1 VSEAATTPGRELVRA
16 AQAGDPVAREQLIEA
31 FLPRLEALARRYAK
45 PGVER
50 QELVQ
55 EGVLGL
61 LSALRT
67 YDPDRRTPFWAYARA
82 HVARAMQRLVGEL
95 TRPVALSRRALRD
108 LSRLRSAEYELM
120 TELKREP
127 TRLELAERTGLPADR
142 IAELQAAD
150 RPHRSTEEPARVD
163 DATGAVGKFED
174 RLADPRAEAEYE
186 HVLDRVEAEEL
197 LSLLTGLS
205 KREREVLRWREVDEL
220 SPQEIAER
228 LGVSPERA
236 RQIERRALAK
246 LRAAG

>member
-16 AQAGDPVAREQLIEA
+16 AQTGDAGAREQLIEEL
-31 FLPRLEALARRYAK
+31 LPRIEALARRYDR

-67 YDPDRRTPFWAYARA
+67 YDPDRGTPFWAYARP

-95 TRPVALSRRALRD
+95 RRPVTLSRRALQD

-127 TRLELAERTGLPADR
+127 TRRELAERTGLSPDR

-150 RPHRSTEEPARVD
+150 RPFRSTEEPARVD

-174 RLADPRAEAEYE
+174 RLADPRAEEEYE
-186 HVLDRVEAEEL
+186 HVLDRIEAEQL
-197 LSLLTGLS
+197 LTLLTGLS
-205 KREREVLRWREVDEL
+205 EREREVLRWREVDEL
-220 SPQEIAER
+220 SPQEISER
-228 LGVSPERA
+228 LGVSEARV